1 MASKF
6 DFSIAEEKSGN
17 RFDQDKYRR
26 ETATLGGMFF
36 SSEATP
42 QDVSTVRAWFYR
54 GCCWTRSVEGF
65 EESTRI
71 NIGRNRE
78 AIGLTVADVKQL
90 LPILQELV
98 SDAEQVREA
107 LAEVLPMTNEE
118 VTDDA
123 D

>member
-6 DFSIAEEKSGN
+6 DFSIAEEKSSN
-17 RFDQDKYRR
+17 RFDREKYRR

-42 QDVSTVRAWFYR
+42 QDINTVRAWFHR
-54 GCCWTRSVEGF
+54 GCCWARSVEGF

-107 LAEVLPMTNEE
+107 LAEVLPMTSEE
-118 VTDDA
+118 ATDD
-123 D
+123 DD